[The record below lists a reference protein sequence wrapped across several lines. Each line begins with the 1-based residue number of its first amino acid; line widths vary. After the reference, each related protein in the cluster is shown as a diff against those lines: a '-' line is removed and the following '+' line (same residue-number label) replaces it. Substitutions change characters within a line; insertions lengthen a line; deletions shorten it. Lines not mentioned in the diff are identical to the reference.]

1 MIEGGANQWAILG
14 GNAQSGGLATD
25 YSGVRPVRATT
36 R

>member
-25 YSGVRPVRATT
+25 FSGVAPLAATT